1 MKKHPSFTDDLQSL
15 KNNDKPNTDNIPSN
29 DEITFNKLNKDIELL
44 RQKVEENKEKVDIL
58 LNYFAD
64 KVKPLQNTS
73 ESELLE
79 FSKALNTIYRDKN
92 L

>member
-1 MKKHPSFTDDLQSL
+1 MEKRASFNDDLQSL
-15 KNNDKPNTDNIPSN
+15 KNNDRPNIENKSSN
-29 DEITFNKLNKDIELL
+29 EEITFNKLNKDIELL

-58 LNYFAD
+58 LNYFAT
-64 KVKPLQNTS
+64 KVKPLQKNS
-73 ESELLE
+73 EDELVE